1 MNKHIKNIF
10 FAVCAGAIILAIPM
24 LLAHHTPLQVDLVK
38 LDAQEIAAQK
48 EAAAEAEKQ
57 AARQARA
64 ARVYACSTDED
75 CIIVDKDP
83 CGCSAGPKG
92 VVAINVN
99 HIVDFNAMNNKNA
112 VTSACAETVSQEKE
126 CSPSARPVCKARR
139 CKIEY

>member
-1 MNKHIKNIF
+1 MNKKIKNIF
-10 FAVCAGAIILAIPM
+10 LLVCTGVIVFAIPM
-24 LLAHHTPLQVDLVK
+24 LLSHHTPTQVDLVE
-38 LDAQEIAAQK
+38 LDAQEIAVQK
-48 EAAAEAEKQ
+48 EAAAQAEKQ

-64 ARVYACSTDED
+64 MRVYACSTNED

-83 CGCSAGPKG
+83 CGCSVGPKG

-99 HIVDFNAMNNKNA
+99 HIVDFNAMNNQKS
-112 VTSACAETVSQEKE
+112 VTSTCAEKVSQEKE

>member
-1 MNKHIKNIF
+1 MNKQIKNVF
-10 FAVCAGAIILAIPM
+10 LLVCAVVVVFAIPM
-24 LLAHHTPLQVDLVK
+24 LLSHHTPTQVDLVR

-48 EAAAEAEKQ
+48 EAAAQAEKQ

-64 ARVYACSTDED
+64 TRIYACSTDED

-83 CGCSAGPKG
+83 CGCSVGPEG

-99 HIVDFNAMNNKNA
+99 HIVDFNTMNTHNTVA
-112 VTSACAETVSQEKE
+112 SACGENVSQEKE
-126 CSPSARPVCKARR
+126 CSPSAHPVCKARR